1 MMPVRVLLD
10 ATYGRRAPHSGTAVY
25 IERLGQAL
33 SELPGVSVVAAVNE
47 DRRPPA
53 GGGAGSVRN
62 ALDDLRWT
70 QLELPR
76 RARAAGA
83 DVIHH
88 PLPAR
93 AYSAAMPQ
101 VVTVHDLAFA
111 RLPQQFAPAYRRYA
125 RVVHRS
131 AARQAGAVICVSQAT
146 ADDVRTRWGVAAE
159 RIVVARHGA
168 GQALPERP
176 RRRPPEHFLYVGDDQ
191 PRKNLPAL
199 LAAYDRYARAAQRPL
214 PLVLAGQAT
223 ARSRGVTVVPDPSA
237 ERLSEL
243 YAAAVALV
251 HPSLH
256 EGFGLTALEA
266 MRMGTPVIAVR
277 SAALAEVCGDVP
289 RYVAPST
296 PQAMADAM
304 AGEMALVATDAEL
317 AADLGERGRRQA
329 ALFSWQL
336 SARAHL
342 EAYSLAA
349 R

>member
-1 MMPVRVLLD
+1 MSLRVLLD
-10 ATYGRRAPHSGTAVY
+10 ATYAHRAPHSGTAVY
-25 IERLGQAL
+25 IDRLTQAL
-33 SELPGVSVVAAVNE
+33 SELPGVEVVAAVNGY
-47 DRRPPA
+47 RRPPA

-62 ALDDLRWT
+62 AVDDLRWT

-76 RARAAGA
+76 QARAARA

-93 AYSAAMPQ
+93 AYGAAPAQ
-101 VVTVHDLAFA
+101 VVTVHDLAFE

-125 RVVHRS
+125 HVAHRA
-131 AARQAGAVICVSQAT
+131 AARQARAVICVSQAT
-146 ADDVRTRWGVAAE
+146 AQDVRTRWGVAAE
-159 RIVVARHGA
+159 RIIVARHGA
-168 GQALPERP
+168 GQALTPLP
-176 RRRPPEHFLYVGDDQ
+176 RRQPPEHFLYVGDDQ

-199 LAAYDRYARAAQRPL
+199 LTAYDRYAGAAEHPL
-214 PLVLAGQAT
+214 PLVLAGTAT
-223 ARSRGVTVVPDPSA
+223 AHAPGVTVVPHPGAD
-237 ERLSEL
+237 RLSEL

-256 EGFGLTALEA
+256 EGFGLTVLEA
-266 MRMGTPVIAVR
+266 MGLGTPVITTRSDAAV
-277 SAALAEVCGDVP
+277 EMCGDVA
-289 RYVAPST
+289 RYVDPST
-296 PQAMADAM
+296 PQAMAD
-304 AGEMALVATDAEL
+304 EMADEMAVLATDTEL
-317 AADLGERGRRQA
+317 SADLGERGRARA